1 MAVPARDALW
11 TLDRDSPTVTS
22 KSNDTMELSGSWK
35 PSQLHSIGLKVWAVE
50 EMDGQKEVRTS
61 QGCRDG
67 LTEGG

>member
-35 PSQLHSIGLKVWAVE
+35 PSQLHSIGLKVWALGE
-50 EMDGQKEVRTS
+50 IDG
-61 QGCRDG
+61 
-67 LTEGG
+67 